1 MNEKTHTRRK
11 RYVGAYPKKFSEK
24 YKEHNPEQYRDT
36 IEKVMSKGITPAG
49 MHRPIMVN
57 EILSFLNIQPHEIG
71 IDLTIGFGGH
81 SKEILEKL
89 NHTGHLHGIDQD
101 PYELPKTKE
110 RLELCG
116 FSDRDFSLH
125 QINFKDFDQVTE
137 GGLDFILADLGV
149 SSMQIDDP
157 KRGFS
162 FREEG
167 PLDLRMNPNAG
178 VPAHIRLLQLS
189 EKDIESMLLDNADEI
204 YAKQIAREITN
215 EKQQGHFIETT
226 QELYRVVSNALTYLP
241 KAIYHEETKKAA
253 TRTFQALRIDV
264 NHEYEVLYE
273 LLDKLPLYL
282 NQGGRVAIL
291 SFHSGEDRLV
301 KKAFKQYFNDGIFK
315 TIEGPIIPSKD
326 EVYQNPRARSAKLR
340 TAIKA

>member
-11 RYVGAYPKKFSEK
+11 RYAGAYPKKFGEK
-24 YKEHNPEQYRDT
+24 YKEHNPNQYRDT

-49 MHRPIMVN
+49 MHRPIMTE
-57 EILSFLNIQPHEIG
+57 EILSFLNIQPNEVG

-101 PYELPKTKE
+101 PIELPKTMK
-110 RLELCG
+110 RLESYG
-116 FSDRDFSLH
+116 FSTHDISLH

-137 GGLDFILADLGV
+137 GGFDFILADLGV
-149 SSMQIDDP
+149 SSMQMDDP

-167 PLDLRMNPNAG
+167 PLDLRMNPNTG
-178 VPAHIRLLQLS
+178 VPANIRLLQLS
-189 EKDIESMLLDNADEI
+189 EIDIESMLLDNADEI
-204 YAKQIAREITN
+204 YAKQIAHEITN

-226 QELYRVVSNALTYLP
+226 QELYRAISNALKYLP
-241 KAIYHEETKKAA
+241 KAIYHEEVKKAA
-253 TRTFQALRIDV
+253 TRAFQALRIDV
-264 NHEYEVLYE
+264 NNEFEVLYE
-273 LLDKLPLYL
+273 LLDKLPHHL
-282 NQGGRVAIL
+282 NPGGRVAIL

-301 KKAFKQYFNDGIFK
+301 KKAFKQYFNEGVFK
-315 TIEGPIIPSKD
+315 EINGPMIPSKD